1 MVNYKLLVL
10 LEKVL
15 GEGRA
20 TSGTNYAFFSP
31 FCSHYKPKLEIN
43 LATMDGKN
51 PWHCWISNEKGK
63 TIHSLFK
70 KLKVDRELF
79 TELNKIV
86 SDYKPSTKVELTIPK
101 LELPNEFVALSSI
114 KKSSLKN
121 PTIKRALI
129 YLKNRNI
136 SAVDIKRY
144 NIGTCDSGEYKNMV
158 IIPSYDGD
166 GNLNYFVGRSILTDS
181 FIKYKNPNVS
191 KNIIPFELY
200 INWKMPLILTEGVF
214 DAIAAKINAIPL
226 LGKTISPYLK
236 EKIISERVQTIYI
249 ALDSDAIKDALKFIK
264 YFLNQGLNVYL
275 INLEGKDPSEIGT
288 SEFLTQME
296 SATLC
301 SFDSLIKM
309 ELST

>member
-136 SAVDIKRY
+136 STVDIKRY
-144 NIGTCDSGEYKNMV
+144 NIGVCDSGEYKNMV

-275 INLEGKDPSEIGT
+275 INLGGKDPSEIGT